1 METDPIEALVAF
13 LKADSAVAAI
23 LSARVFG
30 GELPRRENE
39 SMPRACVVLKPA
51 GGGLI
56 GLEYQSYGDMRV
68 DVDCYAA
75 TSQGSWTLYRA
86 VYGALKGMQREV
98 FADTLL
104 HWAKPSS
111 RGTTARDPLTD
122 WPVTISS
129 WQVLVAEV
137 AVA

>member
-23 LSARVFG
+23 LGARVFG
-30 GELPRRENE
+30 GELDRREVQ
-39 SMPRACVVLKPA
+39 SMPRACAVLSPA

-56 GLEYQSYGDMRV
+56 GLEYQNYGDLRV

-75 TSQGSWTLYRA
+75 TVQGSWTLYRA
-86 VYGALKGMQREV
+86 VYGALKEMKREI

-111 RGTTARDPLTD
+111 RGTTGRDPLTD
-122 WPVTISS
+122 WPMTISS
-129 WQVLVAEV
+129 WQVLAAEV